1 MSRRILVAAAALAFA
16 APVAAE
22 DLEDTLRS
30 RWLGAWVVT
39 NVETYS
45 NCDGAFANN
54 DVNGARVT
62 SKAALRFAAGELARI
77 DKVNLKGSRVD
88 VYLNIAEPLLS
99 ARQAGPFTLFDER
112 TCKVQLLI
120 DAASKDIRAGNLA
133 AVEAA
138 IAQAV
143 SSFPSR
149 EQALLSPAWNRRVRE
164 PLPADY
170 PETLARYE
178 VWRVEQ
184 LNARLAEAREQAIDE
199 ADRIVD
205 HIDDDPHYL
214 AGLAAG
220 VEALRYWSPPSCESI
235 ANATFGSAERQAPR
249 EHRGETGEQR
259 SWQRGFRDG
268 QALAYN
274 VSVARAIRGCFLLPP
289 PAVAENSK

>member
-1 MSRRILVAAAALAFA
+1 MTRRLLFLATAIAFV
-16 APVAAE
+16 APVGPAAAE

-30 RWLGAWVVT
+30 RWLGAWAVT

-54 DVNGARVT
+54 DVNGTRVT
-62 SKAALRFAAGELARI
+62 SKARQAFAAGELSRV

-88 VYLNIAEPLLS
+88 VYLNIAEPLLA
-99 ARQAGPFTLFDER
+99 ARPEGPFTLFDER

-138 IAQAV
+138 IVQAITA
-143 SSFPSR
+143 FPSR

-164 PLPADY
+164 PLPEDY

-184 LNARLAEAREQAIDE
+184 LNAHLAEARERAIDE

-205 HIDDDPHYL
+205 HLDNDPRYL
-214 AGLAAG
+214 EGLADG
-220 VEALRYWSPPSCESI
+220 VEALRYWSPPSCE
-235 ANATFGSAERQAPR
+235 AVAEAAFTSAERAAPR
-249 EHRGETGEQR
+249 ERRSETAEQR
-259 SWQRGFRDG
+259 SWRRGYRDG
-268 QALAYN
+268 QALVFNLA
-274 VSVARAIRGCFLLPP
+274 VARAIRGCFVAPP
-289 PAVAENSK
+289 PR